1 VTSRDG
7 TELHAEVFGLA
18 GGPTL
23 VLAHG
28 WTETLQYWVYQIQ
41 ELSDEFR
48 IVAYDARGHGR
59 SGHPPNGDYGAARQG
74 EDLEAILEATVPPG
88 ERAIVGGHSLGGM
101 AIAAWAEHH
110 DVTARV
116 SGAALLFTGIDGL
129 IGGQAVVHVPR
140 FAQALSEPIAAHGF
154 LGSRAPLPRISTPIS
169 HTMIRY
175 VAFGPSGTPAKVA
188 FYERMLIACPAEVRS
203 KTGLAMMHIDLRH
216 VLPSL
221 SVPTLVMAGELDR
234 LTPPAHARRI
244 AAELPNLQALIELPD
259 TGHMGPL
266 ERPAEVSA
274 ALRELAKVTQPVAA
288 ATVS

>member
-1 VTSRDG
+1 MADRDQLTRIAAVAGTAAAGVAFAQRRHTRRIEADPERKLLEAPPSGQPLTVTSRDG

-129 IGGQAVVHVPR
+129 IGGQAVALGADRCAWLPR
-140 FAQALSEPIAAHGF
+140 LARPAAAH
-154 LGSRAPLPRISTPIS
+154 LDADQPHDDPLR
-169 HTMIRY
+169 
-175 VAFGPSGTPAKVA
+175 
-188 FYERMLIACPAEVRS
+188 
-203 KTGLAMMHIDLRH
+203 GLRTVWYPGEGR
-216 VLPSL
+216 VL
-221 SVPTLVMAGELDR
+221 
-234 LTPPAHARRI
+234 
-244 AAELPNLQALIELPD
+244 
-259 TGHMGPL
+259 
-266 ERPAEVSA
+266 
-274 ALRELAKVTQPVAA
+274 
-288 ATVS
+288 